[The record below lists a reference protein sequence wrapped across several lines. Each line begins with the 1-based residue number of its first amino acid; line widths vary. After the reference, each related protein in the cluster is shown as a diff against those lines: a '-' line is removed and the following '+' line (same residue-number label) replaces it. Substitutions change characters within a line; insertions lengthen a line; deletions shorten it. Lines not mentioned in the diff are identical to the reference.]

1 MLENIKM
8 RTSRGLRRLKE
19 STNSQVLLEKIDHV
33 FKIVE
38 SADVTK
44 LDDAGIVKFMQLTQ
58 LQQELEAKD
67 E

>member
-1 MLENIKM
+1 
-8 RTSRGLRRLKE
+8 
-19 STNSQVLLEKIDHV
+19 V